1 MSKGDIM
8 YKLFISDVD
17 DTLLDHNKQFSQNFD
32 VFLKTLQDHNI
43 LFTIATG
50 RSGQAIQP
58 IIDQLQLKLPYATS
72 NGAAIMQEGKVI
84 ESFMIKIG
92 PLKAVINQAQEMG
105 ITVIYAINGQ
115 EYALSESP
123 FIRQARKQNFTQQ
136 IIRPFTEKDWKTL
149 KVDKILLVDDD
160 PTTGLE
166 RLLSLS
172 QQLDTVYDYLTFSDW
187 AMDIIG
193 SNVNKGR
200 ALAWIADYLN
210 ISIDETIAAGDNHND
225 IALLRAAGKGI
236 AVQNALNEAKEAADI
251 IAKQKYGEGVIE
263 EVHNLIKQE
272 KRTTIF

>member
-1 MSKGDIM
+1 M
-8 YKLFISDVD
+8 YKLFVSDVD
-17 DTLLDHNKQFSQNFD
+17 DTLLDHNKQFGKNFD
-32 VFLKTLQDHNI
+32 LFLQTLQNHNI
-43 LFTIATG
+43 YFTIATG

-84 ESFMIKIG
+84 ESFTIKIE
-92 PLKAVINQAQEMG
+92 PLKEIITQAHEMG

-123 FIRQARKQNFTQQ
+123 FILKERKQNFTHQ
-136 IIRPFTEKDWKTL
+136 IIQPLTEQDWKTL
-149 KVDKILLVDDD
+149 EVDKILLVDDD

-166 RLLSLS
+166 RLLNLS
-172 QQLDTVYDYLTFSDW
+172 QQLEEEYDYLTFSDW

-193 SNVNKGR
+193 KNVNKGR

-210 ISIDETIAAGDNHND
+210 VPMEATIAAGDNHND

-236 AVQNALNEAKEAADI
+236 AVQNALSEAKAVADI
-251 IAKQKYGEGVIE
+251 IAKQKYCDGVIE
-263 EVHNLIKQE
+263 EVQKLIKN
-272 KRTTIF
+272 KTSATIF